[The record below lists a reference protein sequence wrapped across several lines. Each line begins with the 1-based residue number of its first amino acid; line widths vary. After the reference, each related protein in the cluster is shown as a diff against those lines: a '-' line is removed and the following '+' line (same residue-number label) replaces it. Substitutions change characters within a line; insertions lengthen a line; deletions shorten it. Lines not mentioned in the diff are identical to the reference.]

1 MPAGF
6 SPVFLPSR
14 IGANYAFYMPAAISA
29 ETAPLGTILWLQP
42 FAEEA
47 NCARRHLV
55 AAVRECQRHGI
66 GSLILDLSGCGESD
80 GDLEGASLGD
90 WLDEIQHAL
99 DWLEQRTAGPVW
111 LGGLRAGALLATH
124 AASLRKVSGVV
135 LWQPVLSGRSVID
148 QFLRQQ
154 LAVDW
159 AQGSAANAAQILAGL
174 RETLVRGE
182 AITVAGYTLCAGL
195 AADLGAMEVSIE
207 ALARSKIVLLES
219 RSVGTATSSLSPG
232 LEKFCTALQAA
243 GAEVFTG
250 SCEATPFWAAH
261 EAPLTPAVAHVL
273 ASTLLRTMQVIDE
286 TLRADPVADMCTS
299 SPSGSHLMVLPIA
312 EGVIATLHD
321 GLHETADANPGMG
334 VIMLTG
340 GMQIRAGSHRQYL
353 LLARTLAAEGYAV
366 LRLDFPGFG
375 DSPGTPRHY
384 AANADVIVA
393 AIAELQ
399 ERKPE
404 LRGFVLWGLCD
415 GASAAAL
422 HACADER
429 VMSVLMVNPW
439 LDDVAEH
446 VGLSG
451 YYHRRL
457 MSPQFWRSLLCG
469 EVGVMRGAVG
479 FMRHVWH
486 KLFAPVEDGKRMTAA
501 ENSGERGDS
510 ASDIWSA
517 LGSLSGRVMVVT
529 GEADRTGQAFL
540 AMLARRPGV
549 QQGVRQVMVPQAD
562 HTFSTPQ
569 WHAALTEHTR
579 VTMAREAQRLRTGRA
594 GGAK

>member
-6 SPVFLPSR
+6 FPIFLPSR
-14 IGANYAFYMPAAISA
+14 LGANYAFYIPAAVSA
-29 ETAPLGTILWLQP
+29 ETPPLGTILWLQP

-55 AAVRECQRHGI
+55 AAARECQQHGI

-80 GDLEGASLGD
+80 GDLAGTSLRD

-99 DWLEQRTAGPVW
+99 EWLDQRTAGPVW

-124 AASLRKVSGVV
+124 VAALRKVSGVV

-174 RETLVRGE
+174 RETLARGE
-182 AITVAGYTLCAGL
+182 AITVAGYTLSAGL
-195 AADLGAMEVSIE
+195 AADLAAMEVSAE
-207 ALARSKIVLLES
+207 ALARTRIVLLES
-219 RSVGTATSSLSPG
+219 RSAGTAASGLSPG
-232 LEKFCTALQAA
+232 LEKFCTSLQAA
-243 GAEVFTG
+243 GAEVLTG

-273 ASTLLRTMQVIDE
+273 ASTLLRAMPVIDNAVQAE
-286 TLRADPVADMCTS
+286 PAADLCRS
-299 SPSGSHLMVLPIA
+299 SPSDAHLLVLPVA
-312 EGVIATLHD
+312 EGVTATLHD
-321 GLHETADANPGMG
+321 GCHDGADASSGMG

-353 LLARTLAAEGYAV
+353 SLARTLAAEGHAV

-384 AANADVIVA
+384 ADNADVIAA

-399 ERKPE
+399 SRKLG

-439 LDDVAEH
+439 LDDIGEH

-457 MSPQFWRSLLCG
+457 TTPQFWCSLLRG
-469 EVGVMRGAVG
+469 EVGVMSGVAG
-479 FMRHVWH
+479 FVRHLWH
-486 KLFAPVEDGKRMTAA
+486 RLFASVEEGGQTTAA
-501 ENSGERGDS
+501 QNSSESD
-510 ASDIWSA
+510 ASVRDIWSA
-517 LGSLSGRVMVVT
+517 LEGLSGRVTVVT
-529 GEADRTGQAFL
+529 GDADRTGQAFL
-540 AMLARRPGV
+540 AMLARRPEVQKGV
-549 QQGVRQVMVPQAD
+549 VQLSVSHAD

-569 WHAALTEHTR
+569 WHAALVEHTR
-579 VTMAREAQRLRTGRA
+579 VTMAREAQRA
-594 GGAK
+594 GDAK